1 MPKNVMMLLDY
12 LEEMATSNPHFIGK
26 VLLDQEELAEIIEK
40 IRTGLPEEIREAEW
54 VAREKERYLA
64 QAQEEANRI
73 IREAEGYA
81 ARLVRE
87 DRITS
92 QAEEQ
97 GQQILERTYQEAE
110 KIKAD
115 ARRFAAQ
122 VLRQLEERL
131 EKALAIAQQGQEDL
145 APQEE

>member
-1 MPKNVMMLLDY
+1 MPKNVLMLLDY
-12 LEEMATSNPHFIGK
+12 LEQMATSNPHFVGK

-54 VAREKERYLA
+54 VTREKDRHLG
-64 QAQEEANRI
+64 QAQDEANRI

-97 GQQILERTYQEAE
+97 AHQILERTYQEAE

-115 ARRFAAQ
+115 ANRYAAQ
-122 VLRQLEERL
+122 VLRKLEENL
-131 EKALAIAQQGQEDL
+131 EKALAIAQQGQADL
-145 APQEE
+145 APPEE

>member
-1 MPKNVMMLLDY
+1 MPKNIMMLLDY
-12 LEEMATSNPHFIGK
+12 LEEMATSNPHFVGK

-81 ARLVRE
+81 VRLVRE
-87 DRITS
+87 DRITN

-115 ARRFAAQ
+115 ARRYAAQ

-131 EKALAIAQQGQEDL
+131 EKALAIAQQGQADL
-145 APQEE
+145 APPEE